1 MMICQSYHFTL
12 LGIVLTSWSMHS
24 QGTGAV
30 TLSAL
35 MSAVG
40 VTKSKLSDQR
50 YIIYGAGSAGLGIA
64 HQLRDAMVTMD
75 DISKEDATRRFWLID
90 RHGLLK
96 DSLRA
101 NGHIREGIDEFVRSD
116 EEWSDVKANDDGE
129 IRLLEVV
136 KKVKPTVL
144 IGTST
149 KGGAFTEEVIRAMAE
164 HCDRPII
171 FPLSNPSKL
180 VEVDPKDAND
190 WTKGKALL
198 ATGSPFPPAKMPN
211 GKDYVYVVHRSA
223 AFITILT

>member
-1 MMICQSYHFTL
+1 MLIKDDSN
-12 LGIVLTSWSMHS
+12 S

-50 YIIYGAGSAGLGIA
+50 YVVYGAGSAGLGIT
-64 HQLRDAMVTMD
+64 HQLRDAIVTMD
-75 DISKEDATRRFWLID
+75 NASKEDATRQFYLID
-90 RHGLLK
+90 KHGLLR

-101 NGHIREGIDEFVRSD
+101 QGHIREGIEEFVRPDD
-116 EEWSDVKANDDGE
+116 EWANVQQNEHNE
-129 IRLLEVV
+129 IGLLEVI

-149 KGGAFTEEVIRAMAE
+149 HGGAFTEEVIRAMAE
-164 HCDRPII
+164 HCERPII

-190 WTKGKALL
+190 WTNGKALL

-211 GKDYVYVVHRSA
+211 GKDYM
-223 AFITILT
+223 